1 MSIENLRNI
10 SEYLE
15 KKKNLSDFK
24 DINQLLYNLN
34 FTKTKFKKKQN
45 GGFKKKLIPLKKN
58 FNLKGGTGTGDNNPN
73 MMGSPGMMDQENMM
87 NQQGMMDQENMM
99 NQQGMMNAPGMMN
112 QQGMMNAP
120 GMMDQENMM
129 NQQGM
134 MNAPGM
140 MDQEN
145 MMNQQGMMGAPGM
158 MSPENMMN
166 QQGMM
171 GTPGMMGPENMMNQ
185 QGMMSPPGMMGAPN
199 TVTNIEIGANR
210 SDKGQPENP
219 GFATNDL
226 HTYTIPEGTILY
238 ASSYEEKG
246 FNTKNIKLQDGLTFY
261 SPNFRLAVDRISG
274 CAITKEGNTGYVH
287 RFRVKA
293 PIPNIYIQRP
303 CDLTVKTS
311 MEELQ
316 TKICGEFYGIGFFYD
331 VNSIEEFSP
340 GIQSKNDQSYSE
352 FALCNSSPYLEYISS
367 QGCECIRKLSQPYK
381 I

>member
-45 GGFKKKLIPLKKN
+45 GGFKKKLIPFKKN
-58 FNLKGGTGTGDNNPN
+58 FNLKGGTDNGSGDNNPNMSGPPDMPYNQNMMGQQNMMGPPGMSYDQNMMSPPGMSYDQNMMGQQNMMGPQGMPYDQNMMGQQGMPYDQNMMGQQN
-73 MMGSPGMMDQENMM
+73 MMGSPGME
-87 NQQGMMDQENMM
+87 
-99 NQQGMMNAPGMMN
+99 
-112 QQGMMNAP
+112 
-120 GMMDQENMM
+120 
-129 NQQGM
+129 
-134 MNAPGM
+134 
-140 MDQEN
+140 
-145 MMNQQGMMGAPGM
+145 
-158 MSPENMMN
+158 
-166 QQGMM
+166 
-171 GTPGMMGPENMMNQ
+171 
-185 QGMMSPPGMMGAPN
+185 
-199 TVTNIEIGANR
+199 TNIEIGTNR
-210 SDKGQPENP
+210 SDKSDIDYNEEQPENP

-340 GIQSKNDQSYSE
+340 GMESKSEQNYSE

>member
-34 FTKTKFKKKQN
+34 FTKKKFKKKQN

-73 MMGSPGMMDQENMM
+73 MMGS
-87 NQQGMMDQENMM
+87 
-99 NQQGMMNAPGMMN
+99 
-112 QQGMMNAP
+112 
-120 GMMDQENMM
+120 
-129 NQQGM
+129 
-134 MNAPGM
+134 PGM

-367 QGCECIRKLSQPYK
+367 QGCECILYNC
-381 I
+381 